1 MIPGEEADVAD
12 VLRQGFEEA
21 WAEVITFVPKLLAFA
36 AILLVGW
43 LLAKSLAKGVEL
55 LLTKTGFPRLIDKAG
70 LGPALTRSQV
80 DLAGLLVR
88 VVFLFVLLVA
98 AQLAFSVFGP
108 NAVSTLID
116 QIIGYLPNIVVAVL
130 LVVIAA
136 AIARTVRNIVVATL
150 GGKLLAPVVG
160 TIVYGFLL
168 GLGIIA
174 ALGQLG
180 IATSVTMPVL
190 ITVLATV
197 GGILVVG
204 VGGGLIRP
212 MQERWHR
219 WLTGLEDSVRGGTR
233 D

>member
-1 MIPGEEADVAD
+1 MSD

-21 WAEVITFVPKLLAFA
+21 WAEVTTFVPKLLAFA

-43 LLAKSLAKGVEL
+43 VLAKALAKGVEL
-55 LLTKTGFPRLIDKAG
+55 LLTRTGFPRLIERAG
-70 LGPALTRSQV
+70 LGTTLTRSRV
-80 DLAGLLVR
+80 DIAGLIVR
-88 VVFLFVLLVA
+88 IVFFFVLLVA
-98 AQLAFSVFGP
+98 AQLAFSVFGA

-116 QIIGYLPNIVVAVL
+116 QILGYLPNIVVAIL
-130 LVVIAA
+130 LVVVAT
-136 AIARTVRNIVVATL
+136 AIARTVRDIVVASL
-150 GGKLLAPVVG
+150 GGKLFAPILG

-174 ALGQLG
+174 ALTQLG
-180 IATSVTMPVL
+180 IATAVTLPVL
-190 ITVLATV
+190 ITVLATI

-212 MQERWHR
+212 MQERWQR
-219 WLTGLEDSVRGGTR
+219 WLSVIENPRNTTR